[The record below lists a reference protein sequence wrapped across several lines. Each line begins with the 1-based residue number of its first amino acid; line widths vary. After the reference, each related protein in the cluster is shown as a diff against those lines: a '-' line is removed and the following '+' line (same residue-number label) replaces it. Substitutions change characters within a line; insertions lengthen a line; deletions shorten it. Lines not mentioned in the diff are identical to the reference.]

1 MRTAATFR
9 RLVSALAVTMAISAI
24 VGGREPPRRVPV
36 LVYHSIAAHIEGET
50 AGQRAYRV
58 SPAAFE
64 AQMRYLRDNAFHV
77 VALSSLVADL
87 RGGPVVP
94 ARSVVITFD
103 DGWVTQYRDAWPI
116 LQHFGF
122 TATFFVFP
130 NPIGR
135 DARFMTWDQLHVLLR
150 AGMTIG
156 SHSRTHP
163 RMTTLTPQSL
173 RDEVGGSRRALESR
187 MGTAV
192 EFFSYPF
199 GEHPP
204 EVEAAVRDAGYR
216 AARGFPGGPLNGPE
230 DLWALRS
237 VMVTDSLAA
246 FRRQV
251 EPPGRQ

>member
-1 MRTAATFR
+1 MRTATR
-9 RLVSALAVTMAISAI
+9 RGLMTALAVTMAISVI
-24 VGGREPPRRVPV
+24 VGGREANRRVPI
-36 LVYHSIAAHIEGET
+36 LVYHSVAAHSADET

-64 AQMRYLRDNAFHV
+64 AQMQYLRDNAFHV
-77 VALSSLVADL
+77 VALSALVADL
-87 RGGPVVP
+87 RGGPAVP

-103 DGWVTQYRDAWPI
+103 DGWITQYRDAWPI
-116 LQHFGF
+116 LQRFGL

-135 DARFMTWDQLHVLLR
+135 DARFMTWEQLQVLVR

-163 RMTTLTPQSL
+163 KMTALTPQAL

-187 MGTAV
+187 LGTAV

-216 AARGFPGGPLNGPE
+216 AARGFPGGPLNAP
-230 DLWALRS
+230 DDVWALRS

-246 FRRQV
+246 FRRLV
-251 EPPGRQ
+251 DPPGHQ